1 MGFYRKRPVVIQA
14 IEWTGDNFVEMCEF
28 AGCISEDYLN
38 PTSSCRFYTDP
49 SSKVITIKTLEGD
62 MRAIK
67 GDYILK
73 GVKGELYPCR
83 RDIFL
88 ETYETVI

>member
-38 PTSSCRFYTDP
+38 PTSSCRFYTDHT
-49 SSKVITIKTLEGD
+49 SKVITIKTLEGD